1 LGRQAIGAIAAAL
14 DDVVDDDRLPAPRPG
29 AIDKFDRVAPGSIGT
44 YSGPQANAFNG
55 AQAVAAEADRVVA
68 TYGNSL
74 TFGPTRNRGWHSI
87 AKSLGFRL
95 LETFE
100 LPSRGGTELSLR
112 RASPRP
118 AHHAKA

>member
-1 LGRQAIGAIAAAL
+1 LAFIQPEPILGGSSSSLAEAL
-14 DDVVDDDRLPAPRPG
+14 ANGGIVF
-29 AIDKFDRVAPGSIGT
+29 DKFDRVAPGSIGT

-100 LPSRGGTELSLR
+100 LPAAEGRN
-112 RASPRP
+112 
-118 AHHAKA
+118 